1 MSEQQQRAPDVIGN
15 DWRTWGRRLVAY
27 IAQTRSTLV
36 QQNGDENAAEDGTLM
51 WDRVYKYPVVS
62 EGGEWRQIVIEGGHA
77 NFIKT
82 SDVTPALANTAYK
95 LTYDVP
101 TGNSKITQGTPAS
114 RIVFEEAGEY
124 VLSFSAQISSTSA
137 STVHFYFWPSI
148 NGTASTNGA
157 MTTAL
162 HQNNAT
168 LVTSR
173 TQIFTVAANDYLEV
187 NYMID
192 NTDGFLNYTAASS
205 PVPAIPSSTL
215 SITRTHA

>member
-15 DWRTWGRRLVAY
+15 DWRTWGRRLVTY
-27 IAQTRSTLV
+27 ISQTRSTLV
-36 QQNGDENAAEDGTLM
+36 QQNGDENPAEDGTIM

-62 EGGEWRQIVIEGGHA
+62 EGGEWRQIVLEGGHA

-95 LTYDVP
+95 LTYDAP
-101 TGNSKITQGTPAS
+101 TGNTKITQGTPAS

-137 STVHFYFWPSI
+137 STVHFYFWPTI
-148 NGTASTNGA
+148 NGSNVNGA

-168 LVTSR
+168 VVTSR
-173 TQIFTVAANDYLEV
+173 TQIFTVAAGDYLEV

-192 NTDGFLNYTAASS
+192 STSGFLNYTAASS
-205 PVPAIPSSTL
+205 PVPSIPSSTL

>member
-1 MSEQQQRAPDVIGN
+1 MQFMS
-15 DWRTWGRRLVAY
+15 
-27 IAQTRSTLV
+27 QTRSPLV
-36 QQNGDENAAEDGTLM
+36 QRTGGESAADDGTLM
-51 WDRVYKYPVVS
+51 WDRSYEYPVVS
-62 EGGEWRQIVIEGGHA
+62 KGGEWRQIVVEGGQA
-77 NFIKT
+77 NFVKT

-95 LTYDVP
+95 LTYDAP
-101 TGNSKITQGTPAS
+101 SGNTKITQGTPAS

-137 STVHFYFWPSI
+137 STVHFYFWPTI
-148 NGTASTNGA
+148 NGSNVNGA

-168 LVTSR
+168 VVTSR